1 MRRRNDVEVYYSIKM
16 LEITSYT
23 WIHYNN
29 NNIES
34 RTGTKRKKKNEAE
47 AHFKTY
53 FGPLNIINI
62 LFGNTQLSSA
72 RVRSLDGNIRYN
84 G

>member
-1 MRRRNDVEVYYSIKM
+1 MDTLQQQQHRKSNGNE
-16 LEITSYT
+16 E
-23 WIHYNN
+23 
-29 NNIES
+29 
-34 RTGTKRKKKNEAE
+34 KKKNEAE